1 MTPHAIAFTWTL
13 LGASSFARAFVNP
26 LIPDLDA
33 EYATSQEA
41 PESPHIEEMLMILP
55 ERFDTIGSRDGLP
68 ATIKYRRKIGLNN
81 MIPVFICHIG

>member
-55 ERFDTIGSRDGLP
+55 ERFDTIGGMP
-68 ATIKYRRKIGLNN
+68 AGNNKIQKKDWSE
-81 MIPVFICHIG
+81 